1 MRGCTC
7 RGGLTLCPTCTQLAQ
22 RAGVLAPVEVPAV
35 TERQFQAAV
44 VRLARERGWLVHTVH
59 DSRKSPPGYPD
70 VTLCRGTDLLAMELK
85 VPGGV
90 LTLAQQHWL
99 EALQQV
105 RHVEAGVWVP
115 DDLDHIRRR
124 LC

>member
-7 RGGLTLCPTCTQLAQ
+7 RGLTLCDQCARLAE
-22 RAGVLAPVEVPAV
+22 RAGVLAPAEVPAV
-35 TERQFQAAV
+35 SERAFQQAI
-44 VRLARERGWLVHTVH
+44 VRLAKQHGWLVHTVH
-59 DSRKSPPGYPD
+59 DSRRSPAGYPD
-70 VTLCRGTDLLAMELK
+70 VTLCRGQALLVQELK

-90 LTLAQQHWL
+90 LTLAQHHWL

-105 RHVEAGVWVP
+105 THVEAGVWVP
-115 DDLDHIRRR
+115 EDLDHIRRR